1 MKKIFVLVWLVL
13 VCVSCENENKQ
24 DELKKVN
31 WKNRVAKVSPTDS
44 LETGESYL
52 SIYSQIYSLSQH
64 KRYNLTAMVSLRN
77 TSKKDTIYLLK
88 ADYYDTHGE
97 LIKTYFDQPVYV
109 SPMETLEIVIDEG
122 DISGGTGSNF
132 LFDWQIPKN
141 CPEPLFEAVMS
152 STVGSQGLSFTTQA
166 KRIR

>member
-1 MKKIFVLVWLVL
+1 
-13 VCVSCENENKQ
+13 
-24 DELKKVN
+24 
-31 WKNRVAKVSPTDS
+31 
-44 LETGESYL
+44 
-52 SIYSQIYSLSQH
+52 
-64 KRYNLTAMVSLRN
+64 MVSLRN

-132 LFDWQIPKN
+132 LFDWQIPQN
-141 CPEPLFEAVMS
+141 CPEPIFEAVMS

-166 KRIR
+166 KRIQ